1 MVKARKWEKTGRSD
15 PWCRN
20 PLKKKKWS
28 SIFVV
33 VESRVI
39 RIDREALKYEV
50 GGEVIV
56 GEL

>member
-1 MVKARKWEKTGRSD
+1 M
-15 PWCRN
+15 
-20 PLKKKKWS
+20 
-28 SIFVV
+28 FVV

-50 GGEVIV
+50 GEEVIV